1 MKRRS
6 ILYFPLHH
14 SVSSIKDHKSFYTGI
29 TLQPNLQRSTTL
41 IIKKWSPS
49 FNVYHNFIALQKHMF
64 WFSPQAQYKHV
75 WEIRSL
81 FLIKCSKFQLS
92 VYNISKLTKLTF
104 RVQKSMSDCF
114 VNSLLFIFPQYNECL
129 GKDHF
134 TKH

>member
-1 MKRRS
+1 MNIVYWDFSKSKSAGSQNISNIISLPRLKISMFWCSMMKRRS

-29 TLQPNLQRSTTL
+29 TLQQNLQRSTTL

-64 WFSPQAQYKHV
+64 WFSPQAQYKHF

-92 VYNISKLTKLTF
+92 V
-104 RVQKSMSDCF
+104 
-114 VNSLLFIFPQYNECL
+114 
-129 GKDHF
+129 
-134 TKH
+134 

>member
-1 MKRRS
+1 MMKRRS

-64 WFSPQAQYKHV
+64 WFSPQAQYKHF

-81 FLIKCSKFQLS
+81 FLINSNYQC
-92 VYNISKLTKLTF
+92 NISKLTKLTLG
-104 RVQKSMSDCF
+104 VQKSMSDSF
-114 VNSLLFIFPQYNECL
+114 VNSLLFIYPQYNECL

-134 TKH
+134 MKH